1 MMCIRADLPWLP
13 AALQS
18 SKVLSDDISEKQQV
32 ADKTEAKIDE
42 ARAGYKPV
50 AHHSSIL
57 YFSVT
62 DMANIDPMYQY
73 SLGWFQGLFVK
84 AIAESQ
90 QSDDLDMRL
99 QLLNDFFTFLL
110 YQNVCRWVHSTTYC
124 LYFLG
129 SYLAAGAA
137 VALIVALTSTTLNAG
152 RFLRKT
158 SCCLG
163 LCW

>member
-1 MMCIRADLPWLP
+1 
-13 AALQS
+13 
-18 SKVLSDDISEKQQV
+18 VLSDDISEKQQI

-73 SLGWFQGLFVK
+73 SLAWFVNLFVK

-99 QLLNDFFTFLL
+99 QLLNDYFTFLL
-110 YQNVCRWVHSTTYC
+110 YHNVCRWV
-124 LYFLG
+124 
-129 SYLAAGAA
+129 AAAPRASGAFTDMWPPA
-137 VALIVALTSTTLNAG
+137 EHASVNQHAWRQQHAALKKMWPPA
-152 RFLRKT
+152 
-158 SCCLG
+158 C
-163 LCW
+163 